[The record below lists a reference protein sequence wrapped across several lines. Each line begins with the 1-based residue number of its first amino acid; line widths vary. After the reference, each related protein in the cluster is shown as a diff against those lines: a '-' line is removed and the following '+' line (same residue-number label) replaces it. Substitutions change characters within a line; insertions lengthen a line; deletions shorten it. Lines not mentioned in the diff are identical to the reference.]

1 MKPNFKLYSCNVF
14 LNIDYGSANT
24 ADHPLLARRFAASV
38 CVVRCCWRSYGFDIL
53 LFFYDFQE
61 VWSILRPRV
70 VHLGVFWVGVLS
82 SRRLSFSQG
91 RPEGPQVTKS
101 ATVQHFSR
109 VSGFRLERGVAASRG
124 KKYENM

>member
-1 MKPNFKLYSCNVF
+1 MLLFAVVGGLLGLAFSCFF
-14 LNIDYGSANT
+14 LN
-24 ADHPLLARRFAASV
+24 V
-38 CVVRCCWRSYGFDIL
+38 
-53 LFFYDFQE
+53 QE

-82 SRRLSFSQG
+82 SRRLSFSKG
-91 RPEGPQVTKS
+91 RPEGPKVTKS

-124 KKYENM
+124 QKYEKV